1 MKIAIFAAGTGGHIL
16 PAIEISK
23 KFNHEEI
30 IFFASNR
37 PIEKAILK
45 DKPFEVVHLNITGF
59 RNIFVKNF
67 FGFSVFLKILAWSC
81 KIS

>member
-45 DKPFEVVHLNITGF
+45 DKPFELSLIHI
-59 RNIFVKNF
+59 
-67 FGFSVFLKILAWSC
+67 
-81 KIS
+81 